1 MFHSMPTSSVSRQC
15 TLLPIVFACE
25 TAVVQSYPRPD
36 ARFFHEKVMMVV
48 SQKGA
53 DLCEPHP
60 LARNSSNKP
69 MHGPCMDGDVMKQA

>member
-1 MFHSMPTSSVSRQC
+1 MPTSSVSRQC
-15 TLLPIVFACE
+15 TLLPIV
-25 TAVVQSYPRPD
+25 VQSYPRPD
-36 ARFFHEKVMMVV
+36 ARFFFHEKVMMVG
-48 SQKGA
+48 SQKEA